1 MYYDPDWE
9 EVSLREWAMRYATA
23 CQDRDPSL
31 VARVERFFDTYGEAL
46 DALLAHQRLQ
56 RLKGRRQFGE
66 RRYQVRAT
74 GGTLMSRA
82 YPHTRFVHVT
92 HVASLALVMGLVAQ
106 LEPVQLHALVCGAL
120 LHDLEHPAF
129 SHTGDRWLV
138 EVLGWL
144 DHEERAC
151 QVILTDVSLHVLLA
165 RLDTHPEAVAAVV
178 REQGV
183 AGRLQSLADTAG
195 YAQLDGRI
203 LGLFVPG
210 DYSLGARLVRSL
222 LGVTSRGF
230 IISDTEPVQDVLDTR
245 LKLMELNYR
254 SVGGRI
260 TDALM
265 GLLISGGLH
274 DGWLDPEDLRT
285 ASCDVVERQVY
296 SSLTRQSPG
305 WMHAAA
311 DVIRYGWHAGGPW
324 EHWYGQDT
332 AEAERRV
339 AASRYTAVS
348 WGYDHAQ
355 KTYTCAHEGQVQ
367 DLRARDAQSQS
378 GGIHHVITYTGA

>member
-1 MYYDPDWE
+1 MHYDPNWE
-9 EVSLREWAMRYATA
+9 EVSLREWAMRYANA

-31 VARVERFFDTYGEAL
+31 VARVERFFDTHGDVL
-46 DALLAHQRLQ
+46 DALLAHPRLQ

-66 RRYQVRAT
+66 RRYSVRTT
-74 GGTLMSRA
+74 GGTLMSRV
-82 YPHTRFVHVT
+82 YPHTRFVHAT
-92 HVASLALVMGLVAQ
+92 HVASLALVMGLAAQ
-106 LEPVQLHALVCGAL
+106 LTPGQLSALVCGAL

-138 EVLGWL
+138 DVLGWP

-151 QVILTDVSLHVLLA
+151 QVILTDLSLHTLLA
-165 RLDTHPEAVAAVV
+165 RLGTCPKAVV
-178 REQGV
+178 AVIREQGV
-183 AGRLQSLADTAG
+183 AGRLQSLADTGG
-195 YAQLDGRI
+195 YVQLDGRI

-222 LGVTSRGF
+222 LGVTGRGF

-274 DGWLDPEDLRT
+274 DRWLDPEDLRT
-285 ASCDVVERQVY
+285 ASCDVIERQVY
-296 SSLTRQSPG
+296 GSLTRQSPG

-339 AASRYTAVS
+339 AASRFTAVS
-348 WGYDHAQ
+348 WGYDHGQ
-355 KTYTCAHEGQVQ
+355 KAYTCAFDGEVV
-367 DLRARDAQSQS
+367 DLRARLFRHQS
-378 GGIHHVITYTGA
+378 GNIHHVITYTGA